1 MLTACGVTP
10 QLPDLTRLY
19 RDQVTISEPERRPV
33 IAIPGLLGSRL
44 VHQPSDRLAWGAT
57 GLSLDPD
64 DPEEARILSL
74 PISTGD
80 EPLTA
85 LIDDVRPDG
94 IFHGADASRFI
105 VPVEIDVYRGLL
117 KTLNNGGYDYR
128 LTRRAELEREYNAG
142 SFEFPYDWRRDIV
155 EGARVLDDFIRRKAA
170 QVRGVRAQRY
180 GAFPA
185 EVKFDI
191 VAHSMGTLVTKYY
204 LMYGG
209 QDLPEDGSLPELT
222 WEGARHVGFVV
233 LVAPPFHGSITA
245 FENLVNGKSFSP
257 ITRDYPAA
265 LLGTFPSVYQLMPRA
280 RHGRVRD
287 AGGGPIENLYDP
299 DLWETK

>member
-142 SFEFPYDWRRDIV
+142 S
-155 EGARVLDDFIRRKAA
+155 
-170 QVRGVRAQRY
+170 
-180 GAFPA
+180 
-185 EVKFDI
+185 
-191 VAHSMGTLVTKYY
+191 
-204 LMYGG
+204 
-209 QDLPEDGSLPELT
+209 
-222 WEGARHVGFVV
+222 
-233 LVAPPFHGSITA
+233 
-245 FENLVNGKSFSP
+245 
-257 ITRDYPAA
+257 
-265 LLGTFPSVYQLMPRA
+265 
-280 RHGRVRD
+280 
-287 AGGGPIENLYDP
+287 
-299 DLWETK
+299 